1 MNIPKRITA
10 LTLVFTT
17 LLSFTACQPKDS
29 SEDDPA
35 VKSLQKGDILITEA
49 MASNDSTLQDA
60 FGEYPDW
67 FELHNT
73 TDRTITLQGCYAS
86 DDATKPDAFSLADI
100 TLQPH
105 SYALVYASGRDAI
118 TENGEIHTNFKL
130 SAGETVC
137 LFYDEQQLAALEI
150 PADLPTDL
158 SCGMTEDSDEAVYF
172 STATP
177 AAANSAPYAANLADL
192 SDDTVDII
200 LSEWSPKNN
209 GLFYDES
216 GDCPDWVEL
225 RNCSGQAVDLTG
237 FGLSDDANDPMQWK
251 FPAVTLGAGEYL
263 LVLLSGKKAE
273 YTEDSLF
280 LHADFK
286 LKNAEGM
293 LRLSNAKGI
302 LIDQVDVLPLPDGIT
317 QGKDT
322 ELTDEYRYY
331 TVPTPGKLNANN
343 GFASLENLLSAS
355 LERVYINEVC
365 AVSSE
370 KIKALP
376 DEDWIELYNNT
387 PADVNLSGWS
397 LSKDKDSLR
406 DFIFPDVSIPAYGYL
421 VISAGKTASDSAKS
435 LNTGFR
441 IGYTGDTLYL
451 CNAEGTVTDSF
462 ATGYQRQSVTAGR
475 VLGETALERRFFSS
489 PTKGKE
495 NDITTA
501 APSYAQPVQILA
513 DQSAYVAA
521 HQSITL
527 QTLQTNGRIY
537 YTLDGTTPTEESTL
551 YTAPITIEESASLR
565 AVVYADGYLPSAV
578 ATRTFLVEEPHTL
591 GIVCL
596 TCDPEDLFGYSR
608 GIWADGPGWTSTFPH
623 IGANYWKDWEREACF
638 EYYDTD
644 GNLGVSF
651 SAGIKNHGQYSRAE
665 AQKSVSVNLKEEYGS
680 DTVNYPFFGEDGLK
694 EFDNLLLRTGG
705 QDWKTTN
712 LVDAYCARVIEGQ
725 MDLDHMDEVPVAMYV
740 NGEYWGMYYIREKI
754 NESFIYQR
762 SGITADNLDAIK
774 GLDTVE
780 TGSYDAHRA
789 LLQYIRTHNL
799 ANQECFDY
807 VASQI
812 DIAEWTNYWITE
824 TFFGNTDTG
833 NIRFYNS
840 RDGSAKWRWILFDMD
855 WALYPT
861 TYQYNSIWQ
870 FIDPEGHGVGNMF
883 STTIA
888 VGLMKNEAYKQYFI
902 ETYAKYMH
910 TVFDTQ
916 RMLSIFDEMTAQV
929 DAEMQRHCARWK
941 NLSYSRWQ
949 QNVATLRNIID
960 ARWEICA
967 DDLRVTFHL
976 SYAQMAELFP
986 ALYAS

>member
-1 MNIPKRITA
+1 MNIPKRTTA
-10 LTLVFTT
+10 LMLVFT
-17 LLSFTACQPKDS
+17 LLLTFTACQPKDS
-29 SEDDPA
+29 SESDPPIEP
-35 VKSLQKGDILITEA
+35 LQKGDILITEA
-49 MASNDSTLQDA
+49 MASNDSALQDA
-60 FGEYPDW
+60 FGAYSDW

-73 TDRTITLQGCYAS
+73 TDRTISLQGWYAS
-86 DDATKPDAFSLADI
+86 DDTTKPDAFSLADC
-100 TLQPH
+100 TLPPN
-105 SYALVYASGRDAI
+105 SYTVLYASGRDAVA
-118 TENGEIHTNFKL
+118 ENGEIHTNFKL

-137 LFYDEQQLAALEI
+137 LFYGGQQMTDLKL
-150 PADLPTDL
+150 PDDLPTDL
-158 SCGMTEDSDEAVYF
+158 SCGVAEDTADTVYF
-172 STATP
+172 SAATP
-177 AAANSAPYAANLADL
+177 AAANSAPFAANLADL
-192 SDDTVDII
+192 RDDTADII
-200 LSEWSPKNN
+200 LSEWSPKNE

-225 RNCSGQAVDLTG
+225 RNCSSQAIDLTG
-237 FGLSDDANDPMQWK
+237 FGLSDDSSDPMQWK
-251 FPAVTLGAGEYL
+251 FPAVTLEAGAYL
-263 LVLLSGKKAE
+263 LVLLSGKKIE

-286 LKNAEGM
+286 LQNADGI

-302 LIDQVDVLPLPDGIT
+302 LIDQVEVLSLPDGIS

-322 ELTDEYRYY
+322 ELTNEYRYY
-331 TVPTPGKLNANN
+331 SVPTPGKINANN
-343 GFASLENLLSAS
+343 GFAALENLLSAA

-387 PADVNLSGWS
+387 PADVNLAGWS
-397 LSKDKDSLR
+397 LSKDKESLR

-421 VISAGKTASDSAKS
+421 VISAGETASAAPKA

-441 IGYTGDTLYL
+441 IGFSGDTLYL

-475 VLGETALERRFFSS
+475 ALGETVLERYFFAV

-495 NDITTA
+495 NDIASA
-501 APSYAQPVQILA
+501 APAYAQPAQILA
-513 DQSAYVAA
+513 EQSAYVAEN
-521 HQSITL
+521 QTVTL
-527 QTLQTNGRIY
+527 QTTQANGRIY
-537 YTLDGTTPTEESTL
+537 YTLDGTEPTDASTL
-551 YTAPITIEESASLR
+551 YTAPIVMQQSAALR
-565 AVVYADGYLPSAV
+565 AVVYADGCLPSNV
-578 ATRTFLVEEPHTL
+578 TTRTFLVEQPHTL

-596 TCDPEDLFGYSR
+596 TCDPDDLFGYAR
-608 GIWADGPGWTSTFPH
+608 GIWANGPGWTSTFPH
-623 IGANYWKDWEREACF
+623 TGANFWKDWEREVYF
-638 EYYDTD
+638 EYYDVS
-644 GNLGVSF
+644 GSLGVSF

-680 DTVNYPFFGEDGLK
+680 DTVQYPFFGDDGMK
-694 EFDNLLLRTGG
+694 VFDNLLLRTGG
-705 QDWKTTN
+705 QDWRYTN

-754 NESFIYQR
+754 NESYIYQH

-799 ANQECFDY
+799 AKQEYFDY

-833 NIRFYNS
+833 NIRFYHS
-840 RDGSAKWRWILFDMD
+840 RDGSSKWRWILFDMD

-870 FIDPEGHGVGNMF
+870 FMDPDGHGVDNSF

-888 VGLMKNEAYKQYFI
+888 VGLLKNAAYQQYFI
-902 ETYAKYMH
+902 ETYAEYMH
-910 TVFDTQ
+910 SVFDTE
-916 RMLSIFDEMTAQV
+916 RMLSIFDAMTAQV

-941 NLSYSRWQ
+941 NLSYGNWQ
-949 QNVATLRNIID
+949 KNVARLRNIID

-967 DDLRVTFHL
+967 DDLRTTFHL
-976 SYAQMAELFP
+976 SSSQMAALFP
-986 ALYAS
+986 EMYS